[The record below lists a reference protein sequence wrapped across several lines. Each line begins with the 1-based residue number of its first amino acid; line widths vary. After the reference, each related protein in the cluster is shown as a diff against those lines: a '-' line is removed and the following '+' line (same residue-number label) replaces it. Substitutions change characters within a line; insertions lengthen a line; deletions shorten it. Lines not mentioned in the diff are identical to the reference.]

1 MEDKEL
7 IIKAKNGD
15 KEAIEKIIIQYE
27 PMIRKKSKGY
37 SYEKISEKLG
47 KNIKSIDN
55 TMCRIRKKIKGGI

>member
-27 PMIRKKSKGY
+27 QMIRKKSKGY
-37 SYEKISEKLG
+37 YLPRSRSRRFIARG
-47 KNIKSIDN
+47 QNRSI
-55 TMCRIRKKIKGGI
+55 